1 MDTYLSDQQPFLGRN
16 FGEGYVK
23 SSESLVH
30 ILGRDQW
37 LMISGDETVI
47 VFGLLEMPAYWEGSM
62 EVVKKNGII

>member
-1 MDTYLSDQQPFLGRN
+1 MMDTYLSDQQLFLGRT

-37 LMISGDETVI
+37 LMLSGDETVI
-47 VFGLLEMPAYWEGSM
+47 VFGLLGMPAY
-62 EVVKKNGII
+62 

>member
-1 MDTYLSDQQPFLGRN
+1 MRDPYLSDQQLFLGRT

-37 LMISGDETVI
+37 LMLSGDETVI
-47 VFGLLEMPAYWEGSM
+47 VFGLLGMPAY
-62 EVVKKNGII
+62 

>member
-1 MDTYLSDQQPFLGRN
+1 MMDTYLPDQQLFLCRT

-30 ILGRDQW
+30 LLGQEQW

-47 VFGLLEMPAYWEGSM
+47 ISGLLEMPAY
-62 EVVKKNGII
+62 

>member
-47 VFGLLEMPAYWEGSM
+47 VFGLLEMPAY
-62 EVVKKNGII
+62 